1 MNFVAMKDLYL
12 IRHAKSDWE
21 NISQTDFDRPLNKR
35 GLKNAPFMAE
45 ILSKKLKSIDEI
57 ISSPAKRAISTAVFF
72 AEEFNVDKKKIA
84 QDERIYEA
92 PVSSLLEVINQID
105 DANKTVLM
113 FGHNPG
119 LPYLINYL
127 TGESCEMP
135 TCAVAHIRFNADS
148 WKMVSADMGK
158 LIDFDFPK
166 KHL

>member
-92 PVSSLLEVINQID
+92 PVSSLLE
-105 DANKTVLM
+105 
-113 FGHNPG
+113 
-119 LPYLINYL
+119 
-127 TGESCEMP
+127 ESSCFKF
-135 TCAVAHIRFNADS
+135 IRGN
-148 WKMVSADMGK
+148 
-158 LIDFDFPK
+158 
-166 KHL
+166 